1 MDLRDETFYDFIRQI
16 SEKRVAELLA
26 FQNCNGV
33 DSFLGCKE
41 CTDVLRLE
49 SDQFNDLKKNMCITL
64 RDGSVALL
72 PGLESSISN
81 LIKLLK
87 RAPSTTSSNLAT
99 TTVPTYHSAIH
110 TPSPSDISMFAN
122 SSNSSSLNFSTTSNP
137 LIDQMSNR
145 ISTTIIDW
153 LKKNQQELN
162 SMNTNFQQG
171 SDFHV
176 ELNKQR
182 DEIILVG
189 VNVARKML
197 LHKNEEFLS

>member
-1 MDLRDETFYDFIRQI
+1 
-16 SEKRVAELLA
+16 LLA
-26 FQNCNGV
+26 FQNCDGV

-41 CTDVLRLE
+41 CTAVLRLE
-49 SDQFNDLKKNMCITL
+49 SDQLNDLKKNICITV

-87 RAPSTTSSNLAT
+87 RAPSITSSNLAT
-99 TTVPTYHSAIH
+99 TTVPTYYSTIH

-122 SSNSSSLNFSTTSNP
+122 LSNSSSLNFSTTSN
-137 LIDQMSNR
+137 LIKYQMSNR
-145 ISTTIIDW
+145 ISTTIINW
-153 LKKNQQELN
+153 LKKNQQDLN
-162 SMNTNFQQG
+162 LMNTNFQQG
-171 SDFHV
+171 IDFLV

-182 DEIILVG
+182 DGIILVG

-197 LHKNEEFLS
+197 LHKNEEF

>member
-1 MDLRDETFYDFIRQI
+1 
-16 SEKRVAELLA
+16 
-26 FQNCNGV
+26 
-33 DSFLGCKE
+33 
-41 CTDVLRLE
+41 
-49 SDQFNDLKKNMCITL
+49 
-64 RDGSVALL
+64 SVALL

-99 TTVPTYHSAIH
+99 TTVPTYHSAIY

-122 SSNSSSLNFSTTSNP
+122 LSNPSSLNFSITSNP
-137 LIDQMSNR
+137 LIDQMSNT

-162 SMNTNFQQG
+162 LMNTNFQQG
-171 SDFHV
+171 IDFLV

-182 DEIILVG
+182 DGIILVG

-197 LHKNEEFLS
+197 LHNNEEFL

>member
-1 MDLRDETFYDFIRQI
+1 MILQ
-16 SEKRVAELLA
+16 
-26 FQNCNGV
+26 
-33 DSFLGCKE
+33 
-41 CTDVLRLE
+41 
-49 SDQFNDLKKNMCITL
+49 KKIYITL

-72 PGLESSISN
+72 PALESSISN
-81 LIKLLK
+81 LIKLVK
-87 RAPSTTSSNLAT
+87 RAPSTTSSNLAK
-99 TTVPTYHSAIH
+99 TTVPICYSTIH

-122 SSNSSSLNFSTTSNP
+122 SSNPSSLYISTASNP

-162 SMNTNFQQG
+162 LMNTNFQQG
-171 SDFHV
+171 IDFLV

-182 DEIILVG
+182 DGIILVG

-197 LHKNEEFLS
+197 LHKNEEFL

>member
-1 MDLRDETFYDFIRQI
+1 
-16 SEKRVAELLA
+16 
-26 FQNCNGV
+26 
-33 DSFLGCKE
+33 
-41 CTDVLRLE
+41 
-49 SDQFNDLKKNMCITL
+49 
-64 RDGSVALL
+64 ALL

>member
-1 MDLRDETFYDFIRQI
+1 MDLRDEAFYDFIRQI
-16 SEKRVAELLA
+16 SGKQVAKLLA
-26 FQNCNGV
+26 FQNFNGV
-33 DSFLGCKE
+33 DSFIGCKE
-41 CTDVLRLE
+41 CTDVIRLE

-122 SSNSSSLNFSTTSNP
+122 SSNPSSLYISTASNP

-162 SMNTNFQQG
+162 LMNTNFQQG
-171 SDFHV
+171 IDLLV

-182 DEIILVG
+182 DGIILVG
-189 VNVARKML
+189 VNVAR
-197 LHKNEEFLS
+197 

>member
-1 MDLRDETFYDFIRQI
+1 MILQ
-16 SEKRVAELLA
+16 
-26 FQNCNGV
+26 
-33 DSFLGCKE
+33 
-41 CTDVLRLE
+41 
-49 SDQFNDLKKNMCITL
+49 KKIYITL

-72 PGLESSISN
+72 PALESSISN
-81 LIKLLK
+81 LIKLVK

-122 SSNSSSLNFSTTSNP
+122 SSNPSSLYISAASNP

-153 LKKNQQELN
+153 LKKNQEELN
-162 SMNTNFQQG
+162 LMNTNFQQG
-171 SDFHV
+171 IDFLV

-182 DEIILVG
+182 DGIILVG

-197 LHKNEEFLS
+197 LHKNEEFLE